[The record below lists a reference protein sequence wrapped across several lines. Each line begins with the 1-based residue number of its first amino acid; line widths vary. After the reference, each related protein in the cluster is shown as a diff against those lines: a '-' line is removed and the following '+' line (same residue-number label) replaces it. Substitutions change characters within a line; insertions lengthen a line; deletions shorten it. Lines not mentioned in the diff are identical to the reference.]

1 MALFLQHFKGI
12 FSYSFCYDFGSDQLE
27 NIKVLKAENLE
38 VPIGSEFFE
47 MIKKMVNLEDLEIY
61 NKEDSMKL
69 TVNSSII
76 QDFPDTIKDF
86 GLSFCKIERF
96 DNDYEENCKFA
107 ESMTALAA
115 KSEFDIDCFSGI
127 KIMDKNVT
135 EFHQQCENVKTRTLA
150 TSLTLAFLLV
160 TCLSSFLTWKYVIEP
175 NKYRIYNI
183 PCLERFFKENR
194 EDKEI
199 DVFLI
204 NNLDYDCMLTDTK
217 EMKALMKKLTN
228 EQNDQSRRY
237 TVRNNADINHTMN
250 WEEEVKQ
257 LASSAKRTIV
267 LVTEEGFGST
277 LTNEAFE
284 VLSNVDRKR

>member
-1 MALFLQHFKGI
+1 M
-12 FSYSFCYDFGSDQLE
+12 E

-38 VPIGSEFFE
+38 IPIESEFFE

-61 NKEDSMKL
+61 NEEDSMKL

-76 QDFPDTIKDF
+76 QDFPDTIQDF

-115 KSEFDIDCFSGI
+115 KSEFDCFSGQSGI

-160 TCLSSFLTWKYVIEP
+160 TCLSSFLIWKYAIVP
-175 NKYRIYNI
+175 NKHRIYNI
-183 PCLERFFKENR
+183 QCLERFFKENR

-217 EMKALMKKLTN
+217 EMKALMKKLTG
-228 EQNDQSRRY
+228 NDQSRQY

-257 LASSAKRTIV
+257 LASSAKRIIV
-267 LVTEEGFGST
+267 LVTREGLDST